1 MADCCKV
8 EPIQDKL
15 RDFVRQKAINFKEML
30 RPFCVSPE
38 HQEIL
43 KKYDES
49 QVGDLVRTYL
59 SPLYATGTL
68 SIAQNTIVA
77 QLNITD
83 PLVIE
88 KIRRYL
94 DCFCECLI
102 R

>member
-8 EPIQDKL
+8 EQK
-15 RDFVRQKAINFKEML
+15 RDEMREFVRQKAINFKEML
-30 RPFCVSPE
+30 RPFCVAPE
-38 HQEIL
+38 HQDIL

-49 QVGDLVRTYL
+49 QVEELVRTYL
-59 SPLYATGTL
+59 TPLYATGTL

-83 PLVIE
+83 AVIVE